1 MEIEGYSNYLIY
13 PDGRVFSKKRNIFL
27 KPGPS
32 QGGYLLVFLGRRNN
46 FKIHRLVAKH
56 FIPNPNNFNFVNHKN
71 GIVIDNRVENLE
83 WCSQMYNNQS
93 INKPKSSIGSITKCC
108 DRNKWAYEIT
118 IYEERYRQRFDT
130 KEEAECQRILMTS
143 MLEG

>member
-1 MEIEGYSNYLIY
+1 MEIEGYPNYLIY
-13 PDGRVFSKKRNIFL
+13 PDGRVLNKKRNKFI
-27 KPGPS
+27 KPAPT
-32 QGGYLLVFLGRRNN
+32 QGGYLQLFLGRGNN

-56 FIPNPNNFNFVNHKN
+56 FIPNPNNFNVVNHKN

-83 WCSQMYNNQS
+83 WCSSKYNNQS
-93 INKPKSSIGSITKCC
+93 INKPNTSIGCIYKCC

-130 KEEAECQRILMTS
+130 EEESECQRIIMTS
-143 MLEG
+143 MLG